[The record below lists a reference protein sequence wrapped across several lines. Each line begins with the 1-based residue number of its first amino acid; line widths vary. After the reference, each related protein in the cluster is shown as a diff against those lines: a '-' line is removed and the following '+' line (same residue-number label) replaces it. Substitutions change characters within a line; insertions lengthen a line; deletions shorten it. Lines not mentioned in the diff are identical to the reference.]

1 MYVDFIS
8 VKENDII
15 FPHQILAQ
23 MASKQVQGNTLRGG
37 KEEMTGDVCC
47 LGFSLFM
54 ALVQR
59 PHRRAEGT

>member
-47 LGFSLFM
+47 LCFSLFM